1 MIRVLKHTFD
11 PGYYQTI
18 NNMKKNT
25 LLFGFALILGLLTGC
40 KPANDSTTSDDSMAA
55 DSTAQANS
63 TSDENTFG
71 AGVSRQDNPAELAD
85 VVNQLETQD
94 SVAVVMKAKVGEVC
108 QVKGCWMSLTDT
120 GSKTEQQL
128 FVKFKDYAF
137 FVPKDIAG
145 REVLIEG
152 VAYKEE
158 TSVEDLR
165 HYAEDAKKS
174 PEEIAAIT
182 EPTVEKKF
190 MATGVVLLNN

>member
-1 MIRVLKHTFD
+1 
-11 PGYYQTI
+11 
-18 NNMKKNT
+18 MKKNT
-25 LLFGFALILGLLTGC
+25 ILLAFALSLSMFIAC
-40 KPANDSTTSDDSMAA
+40 KPANDSTTSDSSTTV
-55 DSTAQANS
+55 DSTATSNS
-63 TSDENTFG
+63 ASDENTFG
-71 AGVSRQDNPAELAD
+71 AGVSRQDNPTALAD

-108 QVKGCWMSLTDT
+108 QVKGCWMNLMDAEAKTD
-120 GSKTEQQL
+120 QQL

-137 FVPKDIAG
+137 FVPKDIMG

-158 TSVEDLR
+158 TSVEELR

-182 EPTVEKKF
+182 EPTIERKF
-190 MATGVVLLNN
+190 MATGVVLLNNES